1 MGQGVGGQSEL
12 SQTQRPTNTFAPAHT
27 YTKGAMWNTVV
38 VTLKTNVFFYF
49 LLKTLQMFS
58 LATMKLLVI
67 SSIQTAV
74 THPQILTITV
84 RGESSPSANNSNNDR
99 QM

>member
-38 VTLKTNVFFYF
+38 VTLKTNVFFF
-49 LLKTLQMFS
+49 SFKNAADVLLGDYETSCNL
-58 LATMKLLVI
+58 
-67 SSIQTAV
+67 
-74 THPQILTITV
+74 
-84 RGESSPSANNSNNDR
+84 
-99 QM
+99 